1 MWDYLGSNV
10 ADIWFADQLI
20 ESVGLGARDLSR
32 KTPISTLYGKT
43 LQARSGKNF
52 LD

>member
-1 MWDYLGSNV
+1 MWDHLGSNV

-32 KTPISTLYGKT
+32 KTPISTLYGKN